1 MLITSYRVSLL
12 LPSLSFVD
20 ICTTGA
26 TECLMPL
33 QDFLEDP
40 YNFVQGDQL
49 RIVVTASNV
58 LGEGQTSFLSSTTV
72 ALMETLP
79 HKPLIELTV
88 DSLNTNREQIK
99 VVWG

>member
-1 MLITSYRVSLL
+1 
-12 LPSLSFVD
+12 
-20 ICTTGA
+20 
-26 TECLMPL
+26 MPL

-58 LGEGQTSFLSSTTV
+58 LGEGQTSVLSSTTV